1 MTTLQRRLKLV
12 QCLHTSL
19 TKIHSARATDV
30 INFSVGDSDGR
41 SLNSAAERSTKSY
54 APAFNAENLRK
65 VEESVPKQY

>member
-30 INFSVGDSDGR
+30 KLFRRG
-41 SLNSAAERSTKSY
+41 
-54 APAFNAENLRK
+54 LRR
-65 VEESVPKQY
+65 PKFE